1 MLQLILPYPCRH
13 PPHLSVLITISLLKL
28 CSVLRAVDRDEHY
41 WLAVSADIHFL
52 ILVIGTDT
60 GASLMSFLSRCS
72 HLHLAGHASSY
83 SVGGSMTPTGS
94 PPLGIGPLQH
104 QPYILRGLRDQPTLT
119 KAYGQAGSQVR
130 TCSFFFTYKL

>member
-1 MLQLILPYPCRH
+1 M
-13 PPHLSVLITISLLKL
+13 TSLHHSNHVVSMRYL
-28 CSVLRAVDRDEHY
+28 
-41 WLAVSADIHFL
+41 LAVSADIHYV
-52 ILVIGTDT
+52 ILVTGIDT
-60 GASLMSFLSRCS
+60 GASIMSLLSRCS

-130 TCSFFFTYKL
+130 TCSFFFFTYKL